1 MKEKEMGFIFDLD
14 GTILDD
20 ISYILNIPR
29 KVARDYNY
37 PLTDELDEL
46 LLKKTSIPLC
56 ISGSKFDRFRAVNF
70 LGKMIKLPFLT
81 RMSMVIRVKRD
92 FDGYFKNC
100 PLIEGTYET
109 LRFLE
114 KKNAKIGMF
123 TNATRLEIDTLFNGR
138 EEILDFFKGNII
150 AKDDVKH
157 KKPHPEGIFKL
168 IRKWK
173 LSPQKIIIIGDYSW
187 DIQAGK
193 EAGVITIGVLSGIG
207 TTELFKKYSADFI
220 LHDISE
226 IPLNFSEFTKFELD
240 CI

>member
-14 GTILDD
+14 GTIIDD
-20 ISYILNIPR
+20 IPYILNIPR

-46 LLKKTSIPLC
+46 FLKKTSIPLC

-114 KKNAKIGMF
+114 KKNAKIGIF
-123 TNATRLEIDTLFNGR
+123 TNATRSEIKTIFNGR

-150 AKDDVKH
+150 TKDDVKH
-157 KKPHPEGIFKL
+157 KKPHPEGILKL
-168 IRKWK
+168 ISKWG
-173 LSPQKIIIIGDYSW
+173 LSPQKVAIIGDYSA
-187 DIQAGK
+187 DIEAGK

-207 TTELFKKYSADFI
+207 TIDLFKKCKVEYI

-226 IPLNFSEFTKFELD
+226 IPLIFSKFTKLD
-240 CI
+240 